1 MADYVKH
8 LVKYGKYKIT
18 IPAILFAILAI
29 YIRYLGPKESYI
41 DAQLESGSS
50 PRYKPMKVSIERP
63 RELSIIREMFIMK
76 ESLSVFGVIL
86 GPSGTGKS
94 YLTELACNM
103 WPKGVLYHHIDV
115 PSELPVGLAKTI
127 GMKLKHDANVFEL
140 LMEKFGFTS
149 YLLHYTLPKKFTAAL
164 GFVLKELERRAIVYN
179 EKNHRI
185 ACLFI
190 DGVDFLAKEQPQD
203 FLKLVDLAK
212 TFARNGYLRIVLVSS
227 EGSVIPLLDN
237 TTSKTR
243 MGEVVEIL
251 DIACNDSE
259 HYMTQQGIPVSLAKR
274 IYNFTGGRFVH
285 INQAIE
291 MYRIRVELGL
301 SEDDDIFDEISDI
314 LLGKYF
320 RKRIT
325 EMNLY
330 HQAHGEMILKK
341 VLSAENNI
349 IDPGEPF
356 ESVDEKNKSVLLTE
370 AMKSLVKI
378 RLLRYTARGWI
389 TWHSQVVQYGVS
401 QMYGHNAG

>member
-29 YIRYLGPKESYI
+29 YICYLGPKESYI

-115 PSELPVGLAKTI
+115 PSELPVDLAKTI

-149 YLLHYTLPKKFTAAL
+149 YILHYTLPKKFTAAL

-203 FLKLVDLAK
+203 FLELVDLAK

-291 MYRIRVELGL
+291 MYQIRVELGL
-301 SEDDDIFDEISDI
+301 SEDDIFDEISDI
-314 LLGKYF
+314 LLGMYF

-378 RLLRYTARGWI
+378 NLLRYTARGWI